1 MYTNQLGVSIDLG
14 VRMSN
19 YWPTP
24 FLFHPT
30 SVVMIACSGESLASF
45 RENGLAKHGEGMG
58 RLHVRV
64 QGLIGHGLVQL
75 PPCDAAR
82 LASESFAG
90 DA

>member
-1 MYTNQLGVSIDLG
+1 ML
-14 VRMSN
+14 
-19 YWPTP
+19 
-24 FLFHPT
+24 
-30 SVVMIACSGESLASF
+30 GESLASF